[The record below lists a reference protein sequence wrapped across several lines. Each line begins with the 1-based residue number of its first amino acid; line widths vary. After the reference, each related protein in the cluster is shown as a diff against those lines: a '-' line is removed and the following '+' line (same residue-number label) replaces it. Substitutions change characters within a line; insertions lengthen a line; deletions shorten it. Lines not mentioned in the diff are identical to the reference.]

1 MKRLVIPD
9 GECHVRA
16 KIAEI
21 THLLYHTACSV
32 AKWAPEA
39 AEGHKP
45 SFDGTNCVTTL
56 NPTVGV
62 RQRLVMFR
70 IQDTRMTLTCT
81 MTVSKIGI

>member
-1 MKRLVIPD
+1 MQRLVVPD

-32 AKWAPEA
+32 AKWAPDA
-39 AEGHKP
+39 GMGLSPASG
-45 SFDGTNCVTTL
+45 GTTAITIL

-62 RQRLVMFR
+62 RQRYVGYSIFPR
-70 IQDTRMTLTCT
+70 RCA
-81 MTVSKIGI
+81 

>member
-1 MKRLVIPD
+1 MKRLVVVD

-32 AKWAPEA
+32 AKWAPEE
-39 AEGHKP
+39 AEGQLQKP
-45 SFDGTNCVTTL
+45 VWDGAVCVTTL

-62 RQRLVMFR
+62 RQRFVFR
-70 IQDTRMTLTCT
+70 SFSFEGDAVLITL
-81 MTVSKIGI
+81 

>member
-1 MKRLVIPD
+1 MKRLVVPD

-21 THLLYHTACSV
+21 THLLYVTACSV

-39 AEGHKP
+39 AGGLSP
-45 SFDGTNCVTTL
+45 AGYGTNCVTTL

-62 RQRLVMFR
+62 RQR
-70 IQDTRMTLTCT
+70 C
-81 MTVSKIGI
+81 VSLR

>member
-1 MKRLVIPD
+1 MKRLVVPD

-21 THLLYHTACSV
+21 THLLYVTACSV

-39 AEGHKP
+39 AEGLSP
-45 SFDGTNCVTTL
+45 AGYGTNCVTTL

-62 RQRLVMFR
+62 RQR
-70 IQDTRMTLTCT
+70 C
-81 MTVSKIGI
+81 VSLR